1 MDTEKEDILIA
12 IYINL
17 INMVNAVTGHLPTF
31 KSFLQEIMTSKKDKR
46 NILVLQTA
54 LLANDKYEV
63 AKRKPIVVYDSRR
76 VWACNFIQKE
86 ALAQVLSCKFCEI
99 FKNTFLTEHLWTTAS
114 MTLKYEILIVRRSHQ
129 RCSIKKSFLKIFTKF
144 TGKHLCQSP
153 FFIKVSGVSLQ
164 H

>member
-1 MDTEKEDILIA
+1 M
-12 IYINL
+12 
-17 INMVNAVTGHLPTF
+17 HLLGI
-31 KSFLQEIMTSKKDKR
+31 KSFLQEIITSKKDKR
-46 NILVLQTA
+46 NILLLQTA

-63 AKRKPIVVYDSRR
+63 AKRKPIVGYDSRR
-76 VWACNFIQKE
+76 AWACNFIQRE

-99 FKNTFLTEHLWTTAS
+99 FKNTFFTEHLWTTAS
-114 MTLKYEILIVRRSHQ
+114 MTLKYEILIVRSSHQ
-129 RCSIKKSFLKIFTKF
+129 RCSIKKSFLKDFTTF